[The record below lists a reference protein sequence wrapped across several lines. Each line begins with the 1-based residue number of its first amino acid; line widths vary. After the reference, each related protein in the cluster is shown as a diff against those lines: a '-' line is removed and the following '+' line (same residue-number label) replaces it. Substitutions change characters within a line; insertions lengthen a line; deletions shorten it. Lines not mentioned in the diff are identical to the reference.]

1 MRIRWMDQAAESMA
15 DALIALDHDASAAQA
30 LASVQR
36 ACPDASTLLAQ
47 AMIETEDST
56 EKLFQARLMVRTLRE
71 RDLERSIRD
80 AKARMRSESG
90 LSPEELDKL
99 FERTVSMQKELVRL
113 RNNAPDDMKD

>member
-1 MRIRWMDQAAESMA
+1 
-15 DALIALDHDASAAQA
+15 
-30 LASVQR
+30 
-36 ACPDASTLLAQ
+36 
-47 AMIETEDST
+47 MIETEDST